1 MGNIAVYLDS
11 EAELGIKADP
21 GLGRTS
27 TGAKDKPLLVVGIT
41 HPQTCL
47 VLRGRLCALR
57 EAGFRVVLISSP
69 GPLLDETAAQEGI
82 EAVAIPMKRGISPWA
97 DVVSFV
103 RLWRVL
109 RRLRPEITEFS
120 TPKAGLLGSLAS
132 LLCGVPVRIYLL
144 RGLRLETA
152 SGLTRRILHMAEHIA
167 AACCRM
173 VVCNSES
180 LREKARMLGIGPERK
195 LRVIGNGSSNGVDL
209 NHFSPGPDELRASIG
224 IADDA
229 PVIGFVGRLTRDKGI
244 PELVEAFAAV
254 NKDFPQSRLLLVGW
268 FDDSEDALSEAQ
280 RVRIEDDPNIV
291 CTGFVA
297 DTSAWYRAM
306 DVMVLPTWREGFP
319 NAALEAAASEVPV
332 ITTHATGARD
342 AVLPERT
349 GLVVPAGDPEAI
361 RSAVL
366 GLLENPGRRKRMG
379 TAGRA
384 WVKSRFASTH
394 VHELTVRL
402 YSSLLENPQAQ
413 RAVAVTDAVA
423 AGD

>member
-1 MGNIAVYLDS
+1 MGNFTAYLGS
-11 EAELGIKADP
+11 EDGPGIKAD
-21 GLGRTS
+21 LGSSRTS
-27 TGAKDKPLLVVGIT
+27 TGGKEEPLLVVGIT

-47 VLRGRLCALR
+47 VLRGRLRALR
-57 EAGFRVVLISSP
+57 QAGFRVVLISSP
-69 GPLLDETAAQEGI
+69 GPLLDETAAQEGV

-97 DVVSFV
+97 DVVSLV
-103 RLWRVL
+103 RLWRAL

-152 SGLTRRILHMAEHIA
+152 SGMTRRILHLAERIA
-167 AACCRM
+167 AASCRM
-173 VVCNSES
+173 VVCNSKS
-180 LREKARMLGIGPERK
+180 LREKARELGIGSERK

-209 NHFSPGPDELRASIG
+209 DHFCPGPDELRARLG
-224 IADDA
+224 IPEGAQ
-229 PVIGFVGRLTRDKGI
+229 VVGFVGRLTQDKGI
-244 PELVEAFAAV
+244 PELVDAFEAIHG
-254 NKDFPQSRLLLVGW
+254 KFPESRLLLVGW
-268 FDDSEDALSEAQ
+268 FDDSEDALSESQ
-280 RVRIEDDPNIV
+280 RARIEGNPSII

-319 NAALEAAASEVPV
+319 NAALEAAASGVPV
-332 ITTHATGARD
+332 ITTRATGARD

-349 GLVVPAGDPEAI
+349 GVVIPVGDPEAI
-361 RSAVL
+361 RTSVAS
-366 GLLENPGRRKRMG
+366 LLDNPGRRKGMG

-384 WVKSRFASTH
+384 WVKSRFANTH
-394 VHELTVRL
+394 VHELTVSL
-402 YSSLLENPQAQ
+402 YASLLESAEARP
-413 RAVAVTDAVA
+413 VVVTDAVA